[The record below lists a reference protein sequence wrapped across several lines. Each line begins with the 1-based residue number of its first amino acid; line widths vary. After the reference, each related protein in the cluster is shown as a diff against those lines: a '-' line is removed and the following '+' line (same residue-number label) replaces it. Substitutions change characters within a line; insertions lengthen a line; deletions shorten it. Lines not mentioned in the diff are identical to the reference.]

1 MFTIPKFVLE
11 YTHRTIDSVL
21 SPAALQGQEVEVDV
35 YDRHDV
41 NRRYVGVGHRIN
53 GEEDIFRVIVSHEN
67 GEHTDEWNY
76 TLLRESANRS
86 RGKRK

>member
-1 MFTIPKFVLE
+1 MIKIPRFVLE
-11 YTHRTIDSVL
+11 YTHKTVDAVL

-35 YDRHDV
+35 YDRTDV
-41 NRRYVGVGHRIN
+41 NRRCTGIGHRIN
-53 GEEDIFRVIVSHEN
+53 GDEDIFRVVVADGN

-76 TLLRESANRS
+76 TLLRESASRS